1 MRPVGATSCEQ
12 RSLRFRPPATVMA
25 PDDGAMTETAVVN
38 AIEPSAQP
46 LAVGGLLVSP
56 EIVPM
61 HKLEWCAHV
70 PPMAVAFGLPDARQR
85 CAGSEQPL
93 VDVRDIDVL
102 DAYEVL
108 GILPSR
114 RMMVRS
120 DVAKRLL
127 LAERLL
133 PSGFGL
139 VVLDAWR
146 SLVEQQALVGHYGDG
161 AASGGFV
168 APVPDDGCRP
178 PHTTGGTVDLTL
190 SWLDQPLALGTDYD
204 SFDDEAAADWFERP
218 GADVRVRLLRRGFAY
233 AMSAAGFVPYDEE
246 WWHWSHGDDVWA
258 NAMGRPALYDIVE
271 HPPIDRTRCAG
282 VGLD

>member
-1 MRPVGATSCEQ
+1 M
-12 RSLRFRPPATVMA
+12 
-25 PDDGAMTETAVVN
+25 
-38 AIEPSAQP
+38 
-46 LAVGGLLVSP
+46 SP

-61 HKLEWCAHV
+61 PRLGWCNHV
-70 PPMAVAFGLPDARQR
+70 PPLPAAYGLPESRQP

-108 GILPSR
+108 GILPAR
-114 RMMVRS
+114 KMMVRS

-133 PSGFGL
+133 PAGFGL

-146 SLVEQQALVGHYGDG
+146 SPDEQQALVCHYGDG
-161 AASGGFV
+161 AADDGFV
-168 APVPDDGCRP
+168 AAVSDDGCRP
-178 PHTTGGTVDLTL
+178 PHTTGGAVDLTL
-190 SWLDQPLALGTDYD
+190 SWLDEPLALGTDFD
-204 SFDDEAAADWFERP
+204 SFDDEAATHAFERP
-218 GADVRVRLLRRGFAY
+218 SADERVRLLRRGFSY
-233 AMSAAGFVPYDEE
+233 AMSTAGFVPYDKE

-271 HPPIDRTRCAG
+271 HPPLDRTRGAG
-282 VGLD
+282 IALD